1 MLDQLGAV
9 QLALREED
17 LVGWLLMSAGGQN
30 PIAER
35 LLQIDGATC
44 RRRWFYWIPANGIP
58 ALVAHRA
65 ELARFPSL
73 PGESIPFTS
82 WPELRDAL
90 SRVLPARGRVAME
103 YSPMG
108 IDPRLSRV
116 DAGTME
122 LVQSYGPYIVSSAV
136 IVRRFTTR
144 WSETHLKSF
153 EDSAGALSG
162 LLDQSFEWLGHVI
175 AKGEPPTEMQ
185 AVERIIELAND
196 VGMRLCHPPRVATG
210 LNTADPTY
218 IATGDSDRQVAEGD
232 VVQITVGG
240 AGPTGSS
247 TAASSVAYVGA
258 TPPQEVLETHALI
271 VRGADAAL
279 DLVRKRYAAGRR
291 VLGFEVDR
299 AVRDVFAG
307 AGLAEMAPHRSGH
320 GISPRG
326 GIAPGTQLDSL
337 EMHDVR
343 PVEPGYVFV
352 LHPGLYRESF
362 GMRLATCF
370 HVDPDGTLRVAPAL
384 DKAPRVLTWATDD

>member
-1 MLDQLGAV
+1 VLEQLGAV

-35 LLQIDGATC
+35 LLRVDGATC

-58 ALVAHRA
+58 VLVAHRA
-65 ELARFPSL
+65 EFARFPSL
-73 PGESIPFTS
+73 PGESILFAS

-108 IDPRLSRV
+108 IDPQLSRV
-116 DAGTME
+116 DAGTMQ
-122 LVQSYGPYIVSSAV
+122 LVQSYGPYIVCSAV

-153 EDSAGALSG
+153 EDSTGALSG
-162 LLDQSFEWLGHVI
+162 LLDQSFEWLGHLV
-175 AKGEPPTEMQ
+175 AKGEPPTEQ
-185 AVERIIELAND
+185 VAVERIIELAND

-210 LNTADPTY
+210 PNSADPTY
-218 IATGDSDRQVAEGD
+218 IATRESDRQVAEGD

-247 TAASSVAYVGA
+247 TAASAVAYAGA
-258 TPPQEVLETHALI
+258 PPAEVLETHALI
-271 VRGADAAL
+271 VRAMHAAL
-279 DLVRKRYAAGRR
+279 DLVRERYAAGRR

-307 AGLAEMAPHRSGH
+307 AGLADMALHRSGH

-352 LHPGLYRESF
+352 LHPGLYRQSF
-362 GMRLATCF
+362 GIRLATCF
-370 HVDPDGTLRVAPAL
+370 HVDQDGTLRVAPAL
-384 DKAPRVLTWATDD
+384 DKAPRVLTWATDN